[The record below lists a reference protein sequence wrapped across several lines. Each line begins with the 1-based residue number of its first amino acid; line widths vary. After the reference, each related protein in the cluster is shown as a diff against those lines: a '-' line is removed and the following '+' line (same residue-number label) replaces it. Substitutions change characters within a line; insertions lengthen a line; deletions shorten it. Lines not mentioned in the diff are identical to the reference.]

1 MEYEWRNGVVNP
13 SFITCFQ
20 LICVIYICTILY
32 YSTNIISGIELSKK
46 NLRGFCLTQDY
57 ADYADFFDLIFWDF
71 T

>member
-1 MEYEWRNGVVNP
+1 MANSVVNP

-46 NLRGFCLTQDY
+46 I
-57 ADYADFFDLIFWDF
+57 YADFV
-71 T
+71 